1 VLNAAFFLP
10 YSEVTG
16 QMYHDGY
23 KAVLK
28 KGPIQRLNNVSVKN
42 RDWDMKKEELAMHFT
57 KKVNESMAYF
67 EAIL

>member
-1 VLNAAFFLP
+1 
-10 YSEVTG
+10 
-16 QMYHDGY
+16 MYHDGY